1 MNQASYFSIRLRE
14 EHPYDYMQRWHVPYG
29 VALRESVIAALTAGQ
44 DLPEDIP
51 MLEAEFANGII
62 KLVDLRGI
70 DLSGLAIGDV
80 DLSYC
85 CFDRANFSGSQFE
98 GTHLQ
103 YSSMNDA
110 KFSSAKWD
118 RVQASPISA
127 CGASFNEATIQS
139 SFLMHSDLE
148 GANFYNAILR
158 QTPFVGCMLGRA
170 KLSAAAQH
178 VQIDITQVILAD
190 EEELQRLAVLPNA
203 IGLPWSASFGADN
216 KNKPAVIPMTL
227 HDAEKL
233 AREIVNA
240 WAMREMAIR
249 NVSEVAFAMPPRSDD
264 NAALDDMNR
273 KLIDDVAEAF
283 GVQEYSY
290 KEVNCALGAGIT
302 AGIAAGVVGLV
313 APGIIRVAAL
323 ISVMV
328 IGGISTKNRI
338 SKKIGSAL
346 INYMKTR
353 SPYK

>member
-29 VALRESVIAALTAGQ
+29 VALRESIIAALTAGQ

-110 KFSSAKWD
+110 KFNSVKWD

-178 VQIDITQVILAD
+178 VQIDITQAILLD
-190 EEELQRLAVLPNA
+190 EEELQRLAVLSNL
-203 IGLPWSASFGADN
+203 IGLPYSGGFKDDN
-216 KNKPAVIPMTL
+216 KKKPVVNNDSPITL

-240 WAMREMAIR
+240 WVMREIVNSR
-249 NVSEVAFAMPPRSDD
+249 VGI
-264 NAALDDMNR
+264 AASAVPLGKAYFGDINC
-273 KLIDDVAEAF
+273 KLIDDVAKAF
-283 GVQEYSY
+283 GVQHYSY
-290 KEVNCALGAGIT
+290 EEVNVALGT
-302 AGIAAGVVGLV
+302 GIAGKTTKPNKPTILNVRGFIPFLVGLPLF
-313 APGIIRVAAL
+313 AMM
-323 ISVMV
+323 IS
-328 IGGISTKNRI
+328 GTNREL
-338 SKKIGSAL
+338 GSAL